1 MKFKNLTDEIAF
13 YTTIHLS
20 RNYQVVIDNFYYNG
34 FESDILV
41 FNWDRMYSFE
51 YEIKVTKADFNK
63 DKAKCKRDWY
73 SYSRNI
79 IKTKEE
85 MLLKGE
91 LHNKFYY
98 VAPKGLISKEELPDY
113 AGLLE
118 IDMDYTKAR
127 GYSRIDLV
135 KHAKFLTKE
144 KKELDFVIQLL
155 YKLDNRCSN
164 LKRRIINHN
173 RKLKKGYGSNTIKN
187 TG

>member
-1 MKFKNLTDEIAF
+1 MKFKHLTDEIAF

-20 RNYQVVIDNFYYNG
+20 RNYQVVINNFYYKS

-51 YEIKVTKADFNK
+51 YEIKVTKADFKN
-63 DKAKCKRDWY
+63 DKAKGKRDWY
-73 SYSRNI
+73 SGKI
-79 IKTKEE
+79 VKTKDE

-98 VAPKGLISKEELPDY
+98 VAPKGLIGKEELPDY

-118 IDMDYTKAR
+118 YSMDRHNYR
-127 GYSRIDLV
+127 VFDLV

-155 YKLDNRCSN
+155 YKLDNRCRN
-164 LKRRIINHN
+164 LKYRIINHN

-187 TG
+187 SG